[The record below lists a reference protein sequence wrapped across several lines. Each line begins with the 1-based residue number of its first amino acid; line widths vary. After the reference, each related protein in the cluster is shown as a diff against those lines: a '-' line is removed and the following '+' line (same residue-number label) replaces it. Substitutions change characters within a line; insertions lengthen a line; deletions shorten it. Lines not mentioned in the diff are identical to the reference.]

1 MDKQL
6 TLVRGLGGLALVLG
20 VVGAALKMVLA
31 PPPGISVFQV
41 RLNNITNKHLK
52 HVDKENLLDQ

>member
-6 TLVRGLGGLALVLG
+6 TFVRGFGVALMLG
-20 VVGAALKMVLA
+20 VVGPSLKMVLA

-41 RLNNITNKHLK
+41 RLNNIINKHLK
-52 HVDKENLLDQ
+52 HVDKENLLYQ